1 MHAHLDESLWHRPEV
16 VVGAG
21 ERPWAVCEA
30 DGAALHYTPHDFRRI
45 FITDIVDVVLP
56 NPSCGEDRWPQQH
69 RSNARLHRGLPEGRV
84 RRLRALHRQPA
95 TRSPVRRVPRTTQTE
110 WDEFIEHFGQR
121 KIALGNCHRPY
132 GSDCAYEHACIR
144 CDFCQIDPS
153 QSGRL
158 DEIRDNLRLQAE
170 EAQRNRWLGDVAQ
183 LRLTIQHADR
193 KAEKLMVRSR
203 GNPELVVAESAGRN
217 ADFVGFSDVAA
228 KPAWHRVYG
237 INRRLCR
244 VDGPWAS
251 LGGVGERRLATQFR
265 CARPFR
271 RGCLGGRR
279 GSTRE

>member
-1 MHAHLDESLWHRPEV
+1 MSELANGLGL
-16 VVGAG
+16 
-21 ERPWAVCEA
+21 CEA

-45 FITDIVDVVLP
+45 FITDIVNVGFPIHLAAKIVGHNNIEVTRACTAVYQKDVFDAY
-56 NPSCGEDRWPQQH
+56 ERFI
-69 RSNARLHRGLPEGRV
+69 E
-84 RRLRALHRQPA
+84 QPA

-237 INRRLCR
+237 INRR
-244 VDGPWAS
+244 S
-251 LGGVGERRLATQFR
+251 LQ
-265 CARPFR
+265 
-271 RGCLGGRR
+271 
-279 GSTRE
+279 S